1 MLASGAASVIN
12 HLLRGEQWARS
23 RLKRHAGKT
32 ARVHISPLGFDFTVL
47 EDGEIE
53 EAGSSQVSPDV
64 LIELTPALALRYL
77 ARDEAAARETKVTG
91 DSDFA
96 ADLNFV
102 AANLRYDVEEDLSRV
117 FGDVIAHRVTQ
128 AGSQFLAWQKQTFNN
143 VTQAASEYWTHERPL
158 IATRR
163 QVEEFVREV
172 DAVRDH
178 VERLEKRLD
187 RLALQTRPNQP

>member
-1 MLASGAASVIN
+1 MLASGAAGVIN
-12 HLLRGEQWARS
+12 HLLRGEEWARS
-23 RLKRHAGKT
+23 RLKTHAGKT
-32 ARVHISPLGFDFTVL
+32 ARVRILPLDFDFTVL

-53 EAGSSQVSPDV
+53 EAGSQVSPDV

-77 ARDEAAARETKVTG
+77 ARDEAAAREMKTTG

-128 AGSQFLAWQKQTFNN
+128 AGNQFLAWQKQTFNN
-143 VTQAASEYWTHERPL
+143 VTQAAAEYWTHEQPL

-163 QVEEFVREV
+163 QVEEFIQEV
-172 DAVRDH
+172 DAVRDQ

-187 RLALQTRPNQP
+187 RLARETRPHQP

>member
-12 HLLRGEQWARS
+12 HLLRGEEWARS

-32 ARVHISPLGFDFTVL
+32 ARVRIPPLDFDFAVM

-53 EAGSSQVSPDV
+53 EAGSQVSADV

-77 ARDEAAARETKVTG
+77 ARDEAAAREIRTTG

-96 ADLNFV
+96 TDLNFV
-102 AANLRYDVEEDLSRV
+102 VANLRYDVEEDLSRV

-128 AGSQFLAWQKQTFNN
+128 AGSQFLAWQKQTFDN
-143 VTQAASEYWTHERPL
+143 VTQAASEYWAHEQPL

-187 RLALQTRPNQP
+187 RLARETQPNQP

>member
-12 HLLRGEQWARS
+12 HLLRGEEWARS
-23 RLKRHAGKT
+23 RLKPHAGKT
-32 ARVHISPLGFDFTVL
+32 ARVRISPLDFDFTVL

-53 EAGSSQVSPDV
+53 EAGSQVSPDV

-77 ARDEAAARETKVTG
+77 ARDEAAAREVKTTG

-178 VERLEKRLD
+178 VERLEKRLEK
-187 RLALQTRPNQP
+187 L